1 MSDATGAS
9 PASPGSPESPGSPGS
24 PAEPPASGGRRGGLG
39 RTFGTVFTANLAS
52 SLGDGIARTASP
64 LLAARLTDD
73 PVLIAG
79 IGAVAMLP
87 WLFFALPAG
96 ILVDR
101 MDRRQALALAA
112 GVRTLLAVVLVVLVA
127 LNALT
132 IWWLYLV
139 IFVYGVCETLYDGA
153 IRAVVPSVV
162 AKRNLPRANA
172 RIEGAELVVQNF
184 AAAPLTSALF
194 AVAVLIPIGG
204 LVAAFGLAALLAAWL
219 PAVASGK
226 QFHASVATGEVAEVV
241 PFRRQLADGW
251 HFIMGNRM
259 LRTLW
264 FVSIPV
270 AILFSASGATLVLFV
285 LDTLAIPEAAFGLF
299 LLSGAIGGLLGS
311 IVASRLAAR
320 FGLGPVMA
328 AMNLVAGILVLL
340 TGLFPVPLVAILLF
354 ALGAS
359 TTTIWNVLM
368 MSFRQAIIPGRLLGR
383 VHGTW
388 RTLLWGTMPIGS
400 LLGGALA
407 LIDLTVPW
415 IVGGAGITVLGLIF
429 YRFLMTL
436 PNPEDIDNGDA
447 PPPMTGAVPV
457 VPAA

>member
-1 MSDATGAS
+1 VTAGATPAE
-9 PASPGSPESPGSPGS
+9 ASPGPT
-24 PAEPPASGGRRGGLG
+24 PPRGLG
-39 RTFGTVFTANLAS
+39 RTFANVFTANLAS

-112 GVRTLLAVVLVVLVA
+112 GVRTLLAVVLFALVA
-127 LNALT
+127 MNALT

-162 AKRNLPRANA
+162 PKKSLPRANA

-204 LVAAFGLAALLAAWL
+204 LVAAFGLAVVLAVLL
-219 PAVASGK
+219 PSIASGR
-226 QFHASVATGEVAEVV
+226 QFHAASTEPGV

-285 LDTLAIPEAAFGLF
+285 LDTLAIPEAGFGLF
-299 LLSGAIGGLLGS
+299 LLSGAVGGLLGS
-311 IVASRLAAR
+311 FVASRLARR

-328 AMNLVAGILVLL
+328 AMNLLAGILVLL
-340 TGLFPVPLVAILLF
+340 TGLLPVPIAAIIFF
-354 ALGAS
+354 ALGAA
-359 TTTIWNVLM
+359 TTTVWNVLM

-400 LLGGALA
+400 LIGGALA

-447 PPPMTGAVPV
+447 PPPATGTVPV

>member
-1 MSDATGAS
+1 MSTEQASS
-9 PASPGSPESPGSPGS
+9 PASSASPSSGTG
-24 PAEPPASGGRRGGLG
+24 GGRGLG
-39 RTFGTVFTANLAS
+39 RTFANVFTANLAS

-79 IGAVAMLP
+79 IAAVAMLP
-87 WLFFALPAG
+87 WLLFALPAG

-112 GVRTLLAVVLVVLVA
+112 SVRTLLAVALVVLVA
-127 LNALT
+127 SDSLT

-139 IFVYGVCETLYDGA
+139 IFIYGVCETLYDGA

-162 AKRNLPRANA
+162 PKKNLPRANA
-172 RIEGAELVVQNF
+172 RIEGGELVVQNF

-194 AVAVLIPIGG
+194 AVAVLIPLGG
-204 LVAAFGLAALLAAWL
+204 LIAAFGLAALLAALL
-219 PAVASGK
+219 PAIASGR
-226 QFHASVATGEVAEVV
+226 QFHAAAAGEAAEVV

-251 HFIMGNRM
+251 NFIMANRM
-259 LRTLW
+259 MRTLW

-299 LLSGAIGGLLGS
+299 LLSGAVGGLIGS
-311 IVASRLAAR
+311 VVASRLARR

-328 AMNLVAGILVLL
+328 AANLLAGVVTLL
-340 TGLFPVPLVAILLF
+340 TGLLPVAVVGAVLF
-354 ALGAS
+354 AVGGALS
-359 TTTIWNVLM
+359 TVWNVLV
-368 MSFRQAIIPGRLLGR
+368 MSLRQAVIPGRLLGR

-447 PPPMTGAVPV
+447 PPPPTGAVPV

>member
-1 MSDATGAS
+1 MSTRADTGA
-9 PASPGSPESPGSPGS
+9 
-24 PAEPPASGGRRGGLG
+24 ASGAAPQPRGLG
-39 RTFGTVFTANLAS
+39 RTFANVFTANLAS

-79 IGAVAMLP
+79 IAAVAMLP

-112 GVRTLLAVVLVVLVA
+112 GVRTALAVVLVVLVA
-127 LNALT
+127 TNALT

-139 IFVYGVCETLYDGA
+139 IFVYGACETLYDGA

-162 AKRNLPRANA
+162 PKKSLPRANA

-204 LVAAFGLAALLAAWL
+204 LVAAFGVAALLAALL
-219 PAVASGK
+219 PAVASGR
-226 QFHASVATGEVAEVV
+226 QFHAAVATGEVTQVV
-241 PFRRQLADGW
+241 PFRTQLADGW
-251 HFIMGNRM
+251 NFIMGNPM

-299 LLSGAIGGLLGS
+299 LLAGAVGGLLGS
-311 IVASRLAAR
+311 VVASRLANR

-328 AMNLVAGILVLL
+328 AMNLLAGVLVLL
-340 TGLFPVPLVAILLF
+340 TGLLPVPVAAIIF
-354 ALGAS
+354 FSLGAA
-359 TTTIWNVLM
+359 TTTVWNVLM
-368 MSFRQAIIPGRLLGR
+368 MSFRQSIIPGRLLGR

-447 PPPMTGAVPV
+447 PPPLTGAIPV

>member
-1 MSDATGAS
+1 MSTEQASS
-9 PASPGSPESPGSPGS
+9 PASSASPSSGTG
-24 PAEPPASGGRRGGLG
+24 GGRGLG
-39 RTFGTVFTANLAS
+39 RTFANVFTANLAS

-79 IGAVAMLP
+79 IAAVAMLP
-87 WLFFALPAG
+87 WLLFALPAG

-112 GVRTLLAVVLVVLVA
+112 SVRTLLAVALVVLVA
-127 LNALT
+127 SDSLT

-139 IFVYGVCETLYDGA
+139 IFIYGVCETLYDGA

-162 AKRNLPRANA
+162 PKKNLPRANA
-172 RIEGAELVVQNF
+172 RIEGGELVVQNF

-194 AVAVLIPIGG
+194 AVAVLIPLGG
-204 LVAAFGLAALLAAWL
+204 LIAAFGLAALLAALL
-219 PAVASGK
+219 PAIASGR
-226 QFHASVATGEVAEVV
+226 QFHAAAAGEAAEVV

-251 HFIMGNRM
+251 NFILANRM
-259 LRTLW
+259 MRTLW

-299 LLSGAIGGLLGS
+299 LLSGAVGGLIGS
-311 IVASRLAAR
+311 VVASRLARR

-328 AMNLVAGILVLL
+328 AANLLAGVVTLL
-340 TGLFPVPLVAILLF
+340 TGLLPVAVVGAVLF
-354 ALGAS
+354 AVGGALS
-359 TTTIWNVLM
+359 TVWNVLV
-368 MSFRQAIIPGRLLGR
+368 MSLRQAVIPGRLLGR

-415 IVGGAGITVLGLIF
+415 IVGGAGITMLGLIF

-447 PPPMTGAVPV
+447 PPPPTGAVPV

>member
-1 MSDATGAS
+1 MTSSVAG
-9 PASPGSPESPGSPGS
+9 E
-24 PAEPPASGGRRGGLG
+24 RRGLG
-39 RTFGTVFTANLAS
+39 RTFANVFTANLAS

-87 WLFFALPAG
+87 WLFFAVPSG

-101 MDRRQALALAA
+101 MDRRQALVLAA
-112 GVRTLLAVVLVVLVA
+112 IVRTVLAGALVA
-127 LNALT
+127 LVATDSLT

-162 AKRNLPRANA
+162 PKAQLPRANA

-204 LVAAFGLAALLAAWL
+204 LVAAFGLAALLAALL
-219 PAVASGK
+219 PAVASGR
-226 QFHASVATGEVAEVV
+226 QFHAPESSEPV

-251 HFIMGNRM
+251 HFIMGDPM

-264 FVSIPV
+264 FFSIPV
-270 AILFSASGATLVLFV
+270 AVLFSASGATLVLFV
-285 LDTLAIPEAAFGLF
+285 LQTLEIPEAGFGLF
-299 LLSGAIGGLLGS
+299 LVSGAVGGLLGTV
-311 IVASRLAAR
+311 VASRLARR

-328 AMNLVAGILVLL
+328 AANLLAGILVLL
-340 TGLFPVPLVAILLF
+340 TGLLPVPAVAIVLF
-354 ALGAS
+354 ALGAAA
-359 TTTIWNVLM
+359 TTIWNILM

-415 IVGGAGITVLGLIF
+415 IVGGAGITVLGLVF
-429 YRFLMTL
+429 FRFLMTL
-436 PNPEDIDNGDA
+436 PNPEHIDNGDA
-447 PPPMTGAVPV
+447 PPPPTGAVPV
-457 VPAA
+457 APAAPAAPVS

>member
-1 MSDATGAS
+1 MTTRSTPGAN
-9 PASPGSPESPGSPGS
+9 PGPREGSGS
-24 PAEPPASGGRRGGLG
+24 SAERRGLS
-39 RTFGTVFTANLAS
+39 RTFANVFTANLAS

-112 GVRTLLAVVLVVLVA
+112 GVRTLLAVALVVLVA
-127 LNALT
+127 MNALT

-162 AKRNLPRANA
+162 SKQNLPRANA

-204 LVAAFGLAALLAAWL
+204 LVAAFGLAALLAALL

-226 QFHASVATGEVAEVV
+226 QFHAAVATGEIAEVV

-299 LLSGAIGGLLGS
+299 LLSGVLGGFLGS
-311 IVASRLAAR
+311 VVASRLARR

-340 TGLFPVPLVAILLF
+340 TGLFPVPIAAIVFF

-447 PPPMTGAVPV
+447 PPPLTGAVPV

>member
-1 MSDATGAS
+1 MTTSAS
-9 PASPGSPESPGSPGS
+9 S
-24 PAEPPASGGRRGGLG
+24 ASGPRGLERRGLG
-39 RTFGTVFTANLAS
+39 RTFATVFTANLAS

-73 PVLIAG
+73 PILIAG

-87 WLFFALPAG
+87 WLFFAVPAG
-96 ILVDR
+96 VLVDR

-112 GVRTLLAVVLVVLVA
+112 GVRTALAVVLVVLVA
-127 LNALT
+127 MNALT

-162 AKRNLPRANA
+162 RKKDLPRANA

-204 LVAAFGLAALLAAWL
+204 LVAAFGLAALLAVFL
-219 PAVASGK
+219 PAVASGR
-226 QFHASVATGEVAEVV
+226 QFHAASTEEVV

-251 HFIMGNRM
+251 HFIMSNRM

-264 FVSIPV
+264 FFSIPV

-285 LDTLAIPEAAFGLF
+285 LDTLAVPEAAFGLF
-299 LLSGAIGGLLGS
+299 LLSGAIGGLIGS
-311 IVASRLAAR
+311 VIASRLARR

-328 AMNLVAGILVLL
+328 AANLLAGILVLL
-340 TGLFPVPLVAILLF
+340 TGLLPVPVAALILF
-354 ALGAS
+354 GLGAV
-359 TTTIWNVLM
+359 TTTVWNVLI

-400 LLGGALA
+400 LIGGALA

-415 IVGGAGITVLGLIF
+415 IVGGAGITVIGLIG

-447 PPPMTGAVPV
+447 PPPVTGTVPV

>member
-219 PAVASGK
+219 PTVASGK

>member
-1 MSDATGAS
+1 MTARSTPGADS
-9 PASPGSPESPGSPGS
+9 APEGGAASS
-24 PAEPPASGGRRGGLG
+24 AQRRGLG
-39 RTFGTVFTANLAS
+39 RTFANVFTANLAS

-112 GVRTLLAVVLVVLVA
+112 GVRTLLAVVLLALVA
-127 LNALT
+127 MNALT

-162 AKRNLPRANA
+162 AKRDLPRANA

-204 LVAAFGLAALLAAWL
+204 LVAAFGLAALLAALL

-226 QFHASVATGEVAEVV
+226 QFHAAVATGEVAEVV

-251 HFIMGNRM
+251 RFVMGNRM

-299 LLSGAIGGLLGS
+299 LLSGALGGLLGS
-311 IVASRLAAR
+311 VVASRLARR

-328 AMNLVAGILVLL
+328 AMNLLAGILVLL
-340 TGLFPVPLVAILLF
+340 TGLFPVPLAAIVLF

>member
-1 MSDATGAS
+1 MTTSSRAA
-9 PASPGSPESPGSPGS
+9 
-24 PAEPPASGGRRGGLG
+24 GGNGLG

-73 PVLIAG
+73 PLLIAG

-87 WLFFALPAG
+87 WLFFAVPAG
-96 ILVDR
+96 VLVDR

-127 LNALT
+127 MNALT

-162 AKRNLPRANA
+162 AKKNLPRANA

-184 AAAPLTSALF
+184 AAAPITSALF

-204 LVAAFGLAALLAAWL
+204 LVAAFGLAALLAALL
-219 PAVASGK
+219 PAVASGR
-226 QFHASVATGEVAEVV
+226 QFREASTDEVV
-241 PFRRQLADGW
+241 PFRRQLVDGW

-264 FVSIPV
+264 FFSIPV

-285 LDTLAIPEAAFGLF
+285 LDTLAVPEAAFGLF

-311 IVASRLAAR
+311 LIASRLARR

-328 AMNLVAGILVLL
+328 AANLLAGILVLL
-340 TGLFPVPLVAILLF
+340 TGLLPVPLAAIVLF
-354 ALGAS
+354 GLGAVA
-359 TTTIWNVLM
+359 TTVWNVLI

-400 LLGGALA
+400 MIGGALA

-415 IVGGAGITVLGLIF
+415 IIGGAGITVLGIIF
-429 YRFLMTL
+429 CRFLMTL

-447 PPPMTGAVPV
+447 PPPATGTIPV
-457 VPAA
+457 LPAA

>member
-1 MSDATGAS
+1 MSAGSTSGAAS
-9 PASPGSPESPGSPGS
+9 PD
-24 PAEPPASGGRRGGLG
+24 PAPRAGLG
-39 RTFGTVFTANLAS
+39 RSFANVFTANLAS

-112 GVRTLLAVVLVVLVA
+112 GVRTLLAVALVVLVA
-127 LNALT
+127 TNALT

-162 AKRNLPRANA
+162 PKKNLPRANA

-204 LVAAFGLAALLAAWL
+204 LVAAFGLAALLAVLL
-219 PAVASGK
+219 PAVASGR
-226 QFHASVATGEVAEVV
+226 QFHAAATEPVV

-270 AILFSASGATLVLFV
+270 AILFSASSATLVLFV
-285 LDTLAIPEAAFGLF
+285 LDTLAIPEAGFGLF

-311 IVASRLAAR
+311 VVASRLARR

-328 AMNLVAGILVLL
+328 AMNVLAGILVLL
-340 TGLFPVPLVAILLF
+340 TGLFPVPIAAIIF
-354 ALGAS
+354 FSLGAA

-400 LLGGALA
+400 LIGGALA

-415 IVGGAGITVLGLIF
+415 IVGGAGITVLGLVF

-447 PPPMTGAVPV
+447 PPPATGAVPV
-457 VPAA
+457 MPAA

>member
-1 MSDATGAS
+1 MTSGTTPDT
-9 PASPGSPESPGSPGS
+9 
-24 PAEPPASGGRRGGLG
+24 ASGGAGPRRGLG
-39 RTFGTVFTANLAS
+39 RTFANVFTANLAS

-101 MDRRQALALAA
+101 MDRRQALAFAA
-112 GVRTLLAVVLVVLVA
+112 SVRTVLAIALVVLVA
-127 LNALT
+127 TDALT

-162 AKRNLPRANA
+162 PKKDLPRANA

-204 LVAAFGLAALLAAWL
+204 LVAAFGLAALLAALL
-219 PAVASGK
+219 PAIASGR
-226 QFHASVATGEVAEVV
+226 QFHATEVTEVV

-251 HFIMGNRM
+251 HFIMGNPM

-270 AILFSASGATLVLFV
+270 AILFSASSATLVLFV

-299 LLSGAIGGLLGS
+299 LLSGAVGGLLGS
-311 IVASRLAAR
+311 VVASRLAAR

-328 AMNLVAGILVLL
+328 AANLFAGVLVLL
-340 TGLFPVPLVAILLF
+340 TGLLPVAWVAVVLF
-354 ALGAS
+354 GLGGAL
-359 TTTIWNVLM
+359 TTVWNVLM
-368 MSFRQAIIPGRLLGR
+368 MSFRQSIIPGRLLGR

-388 RTLLWGTMPIGS
+388 RTLLWGTMPLGS

-447 PPPMTGAVPV
+447 PPPATGAIPV

>member
-1 MSDATGAS
+1 MTTRSAPGAN
-9 PASPGSPESPGSPGS
+9 PGPREGSGS
-24 PAEPPASGGRRGGLG
+24 SAERRGLG
-39 RTFGTVFTANLAS
+39 RTFANVFTANLAS

-112 GVRTLLAVVLVVLVA
+112 GVRTLLAVALVVLVA
-127 LNALT
+127 MNALT

-162 AKRNLPRANA
+162 SKQNLPRANA

-204 LVAAFGLAALLAAWL
+204 LVAAFGLAALLAALL

-226 QFHASVATGEVAEVV
+226 QFHAAVATGEIAEVV

-299 LLSGAIGGLLGS
+299 LLSGALGGLLGS
-311 IVASRLAAR
+311 VVASRLARR

-340 TGLFPVPLVAILLF
+340 TGLFPVPIAAIVFF

-447 PPPMTGAVPV
+447 PPPLTGAVPV

>member
-1 MSDATGAS
+1 MTADSTPGA
-9 PASPGSPESPGSPGS
+9 ASPG
-24 PAEPPASGGRRGGLG
+24 PAPRQGLG
-39 RTFGTVFTANLAS
+39 RTFANVFTANFAS

-112 GVRTLLAVVLVVLVA
+112 GVRTLLAVVLLALVA
-127 LNALT
+127 MNALT

-162 AKRNLPRANA
+162 PKKNLPRANA

-204 LVAAFGLAALLAAWL
+204 LVAAFGLAALLAALL
-219 PAVASGK
+219 PAVASGR
-226 QFHASVATGEVAEVV
+226 QFHAAATEPVV

-285 LDTLAIPEAAFGLF
+285 LDTLAIPEAGFGLF

-311 IVASRLAAR
+311 VVASRLARR

-328 AMNLVAGILVLL
+328 AMNLLAGILVLL
-340 TGLFPVPLVAILLF
+340 TGLFPVPIAAIVLF
-354 ALGAS
+354 ALGAA

-400 LLGGALA
+400 LIGGALA

-415 IVGGAGITVLGLIF
+415 IVGGAGITVLGLVF

-447 PPPMTGAVPV
+447 PPPATGAVPV
-457 VPAA
+457 MPAA

>member
-1 MSDATGAS
+1 VTTRSRAA
-9 PASPGSPESPGSPGS
+9 
-24 PAEPPASGGRRGGLG
+24 GGNGLG

-73 PVLIAG
+73 PLLIAG

-87 WLFFALPAG
+87 WLFFAVPAG
-96 ILVDR
+96 VLVDR

-112 GVRTLLAVVLVVLVA
+112 GVRTALAVVLVVLVA
-127 LNALT
+127 MNALT

-162 AKRNLPRANA
+162 AKKNLPRANA

-184 AAAPLTSALF
+184 AAAPITSALF

-204 LVAAFGLAALLAAWL
+204 LVAAFGLAALLAALL
-219 PAVASGK
+219 PAVASGR
-226 QFHASVATGEVAEVV
+226 QFRSAEADEVV
-241 PFRRQLADGW
+241 PFRRQLVDGW

-264 FVSIPV
+264 FFSIPV

-285 LDTLAIPEAAFGLF
+285 LDTLAVPEAAFGLF

-311 IVASRLAAR
+311 LVASRLARR

-328 AMNLVAGILVLL
+328 AANLLAGILVLL
-340 TGLFPVPLVAILLF
+340 TGLLPVPLAAIALF
-354 ALGAS
+354 GLGAM
-359 TTTIWNVLM
+359 TTTVWNVLI

-400 LLGGALA
+400 MLGGALA

-415 IVGGAGITVLGLIF
+415 IVGGAGITVLGIIF

-447 PPPMTGAVPV
+447 PPPATGTIPV
-457 VPAA
+457 LPAA

>member
-1 MSDATGAS
+1 MTAGSTPSA
-9 PASPGSPESPGSPGS
+9 ASPG
-24 PAEPPASGGRRGGLG
+24 PASRTGLG
-39 RTFGTVFTANLAS
+39 RTFANVFTANLAS

-101 MDRRQALALAA
+101 MDRRRALALAA
-112 GVRTLLAVVLVVLVA
+112 GVRTLLAVALVVLVA
-127 LNALT
+127 MDALT

-162 AKRNLPRANA
+162 PKKNLPRANA

-204 LVAAFGLAALLAAWL
+204 LVAAFGLAALLAALL
-219 PAVASGK
+219 PAVASGR
-226 QFHASVATGEVAEVV
+226 QFHAAATEPVV

-285 LDTLAIPEAAFGLF
+285 LDTLAIPEAGFGLF
-299 LLSGAIGGLLGS
+299 LLFGAMGGLLGS
-311 IVASRLAAR
+311 VVASRLARR

-328 AMNLVAGILVLL
+328 AMNLLAGILVLL
-340 TGLFPVPLVAILLF
+340 TGLLPVPIAAVIF
-354 ALGAS
+354 FSLGAA

-400 LLGGALA
+400 LIGGALA

-415 IVGGAGITVLGLIF
+415 IVGGAGITVLGLVF

-447 PPPMTGAVPV
+447 PPPATGAVPV
-457 VPAA
+457 MPAA

>member
-1 MSDATGAS
+1 MTARSTPGAS
-9 PASPGSPESPGSPGS
+9 SAPE
-24 PAEPPASGGRRGGLG
+24 GGGAAMPERRGLG
-39 RTFGTVFTANLAS
+39 RTFANVFTANLAS

-112 GVRTLLAVVLVVLVA
+112 GVRTLLAVALVVLVA
-127 LNALT
+127 MNALT

-153 IRAVVPSVV
+153 IRAVVPGVV
-162 AKRNLPRANA
+162 AKKDLPRANA

-194 AVAVLIPIGG
+194 AIAVLIPIGG
-204 LVAAFGLAALLAAWL
+204 LVAAFGLAALLAALL

-226 QFHASVATGEVAEVV
+226 QFHAAVATGEVAEVV

-251 HFIMGNRM
+251 RFIMGNRM

-264 FVSIPV
+264 FASIPI

-311 IVASRLAAR
+311 VVASRLARR

-328 AMNLVAGILVLL
+328 AMNLLAGILTLL
-340 TGLFPVPLVAILLF
+340 TGLFPVPLAAIVFF

-359 TTTIWNVLM
+359 SATIWNVLI

-447 PPPMTGAVPV
+447 PPPPTGAVPI

>member
-1 MSDATGAS
+1 VTTRSRAA
-9 PASPGSPESPGSPGS
+9 
-24 PAEPPASGGRRGGLG
+24 GGNGLG

-73 PVLIAG
+73 PLLIAG

-87 WLFFALPAG
+87 WLFFAVPSG
-96 ILVDR
+96 VLVDR

-112 GVRTLLAVVLVVLVA
+112 GVRTMLAVVLVVLVA
-127 LNALT
+127 MNALT
-132 IWWLYLV
+132 IWWLYFV

-162 AKRNLPRANA
+162 AKKNLPRANA

-184 AAAPLTSALF
+184 AAAPVTSALF

-204 LVAAFGLAALLAAWL
+204 LVAAFGLAALLAALL
-219 PAVASGK
+219 PAVASGR
-226 QFHASVATGEVAEVV
+226 QFRSTEADEVV
-241 PFRRQLADGW
+241 PFRRQLVDGW

-264 FVSIPV
+264 FFSIPV

-285 LDTLAIPEAAFGLF
+285 LDTLAVPEAAFGLF

-311 IVASRLAAR
+311 LVASRLAR
-320 FGLGPVMA
+320 HFGLGPVMA
-328 AMNLVAGILVLL
+328 AANLFAGILVLL
-340 TGLFPVPLVAILLF
+340 TGLLPVPLAAIVLF
-354 ALGAS
+354 GLGAM
-359 TTTIWNVLM
+359 TTTVWNVLI

-400 LLGGALA
+400 MLGGALA

-415 IVGGAGITVLGLIF
+415 IVGGAGITVLGIIF

-447 PPPMTGAVPV
+447 PPPVTGTIPV
-457 VPAA
+457 MPAA

>member
-1 MSDATGAS
+1 MTARSTPGADS
-9 PASPGSPESPGSPGS
+9 APEGGAASS
-24 PAEPPASGGRRGGLG
+24 AQRRGLG
-39 RTFGTVFTANLAS
+39 RTFANVFTANLAS
-52 SLGDGIARTASP
+52 SLGDGIARTVSP

-112 GVRTLLAVVLVVLVA
+112 GVRTLLAVALVVLVA
-127 LNALT
+127 MNALT

-153 IRAVVPSVV
+153 IRAVVPGVV
-162 AKRNLPRANA
+162 SKKNLPRANA

-204 LVAAFGLAALLAAWL
+204 LVAAFGLAALLAALL

-226 QFHASVATGEVAEVV
+226 QFHAAVATGEIAEVV

-251 HFIMGNRM
+251 LFIMSNRM

-270 AILFSASGATLVLFV
+270 AILFSAAGATLVLFV
-285 LDTLAIPEAAFGLF
+285 LETLAIPEAAFGLF
-299 LLSGAIGGLLGS
+299 LLSGAIGGLIGS
-311 IVASRLAAR
+311 VLASRLAAR

-328 AMNLVAGILVLL
+328 AANLLAGILTLL
-340 TGLFPVPLVAILLF
+340 TGLLPLPLAAVVLF
-354 ALGAS
+354 GLGGAL
-359 TTTIWNVLM
+359 TTVWNVLM

-447 PPPMTGAVPV
+447 PPPLTGAIPV
-457 VPAA
+457 LPAA

>member
-1 MSDATGAS
+1 MSTRANTGA
-9 PASPGSPESPGSPGS
+9 
-24 PAEPPASGGRRGGLG
+24 ASGAAPQPRGLG
-39 RTFGTVFTANLAS
+39 RTFANVFTANLAS

-79 IGAVAMLP
+79 IAAVAMLP

-127 LNALT
+127 TDSLT

-139 IFVYGVCETLYDGA
+139 IFVYGACETLYDGA

-162 AKRNLPRANA
+162 PKKNLPRANA

-204 LVAAFGLAALLAAWL
+204 LVAAFGLAALLAALL
-219 PAVASGK
+219 PAVASGR
-226 QFHASVATGEVAEVV
+226 QFHAAVATGEVTEVV
-241 PFRRQLADGW
+241 PFRKQLADGW
-251 HFIMGNRM
+251 HFIMGNPM

-299 LLSGAIGGLLGS
+299 LLAGAVGGLLGS
-311 IVASRLAAR
+311 VVASRLANR

-328 AMNLVAGILVLL
+328 AMNLLAGVLALL
-340 TGLFPVPLVAILLF
+340 TGLLPVPIAAIIF
-354 ALGAS
+354 FSLGAA

-368 MSFRQAIIPGRLLGR
+368 MSFRQSIIPGRLLGR

-400 LLGGALA
+400 LIGGALA

-447 PPPMTGAVPV
+447 PPPATGAIPV

>member
-1 MSDATGAS
+1 MISGSTPGAASTG
-9 PASPGSPESPGSPGS
+9 PTP
-24 PAEPPASGGRRGGLG
+24 RRGLG
-39 RTFGTVFTANLAS
+39 RTFANVFTANLAS

-101 MDRRQALALAA
+101 MDRRRALALAA
-112 GVRTLLAVVLVVLVA
+112 GVRTLLAVVLLVLVA
-127 LNALT
+127 MNALT

-162 AKRNLPRANA
+162 PKQQLPRANA

-204 LVAAFGLAALLAAWL
+204 LVAAFGLAALLAVLL
-219 PAVASGK
+219 PAIASGR
-226 QFHASVATGEVAEVV
+226 QFHAASTEPVV

-270 AILFSASGATLVLFV
+270 AILFSASSATLVLFV
-285 LDTLAIPEAAFGLF
+285 LDTLAIPEAGFGLF
-299 LLSGAIGGLLGS
+299 LLSGAVGGLLGS
-311 IVASRLAAR
+311 VVASRLARR

-328 AMNLVAGILVLL
+328 AMNLLAGILVLL
-340 TGLFPVPLVAILLF
+340 TGLFPVPIAAIVLF
-354 ALGAS
+354 ALGAA

-400 LLGGALA
+400 LIGGALA

-447 PPPMTGAVPV
+447 PPPPTGTVPV

>member
-1 MSDATGAS
+1 VISGSTPGAASTG
-9 PASPGSPESPGSPGS
+9 PTP
-24 PAEPPASGGRRGGLG
+24 RRGLG
-39 RTFGTVFTANLAS
+39 RTFANVFTANLAS

-101 MDRRQALALAA
+101 MDRRRALALAA
-112 GVRTLLAVVLVVLVA
+112 GVRTLLAVVLLVLVA
-127 LNALT
+127 MNALT

-162 AKRNLPRANA
+162 PKQQLPRANA

-204 LVAAFGLAALLAAWL
+204 LVAAFGLAALLAVLL
-219 PAVASGK
+219 PAIASGR
-226 QFHASVATGEVAEVV
+226 QFHAASTEPVV

-270 AILFSASGATLVLFV
+270 AILFSASSATLVLFV
-285 LDTLAIPEAAFGLF
+285 LDTLAIPEAGFGLF
-299 LLSGAIGGLLGS
+299 LLSGAVGGLLGS
-311 IVASRLAAR
+311 VVASRLARR

-328 AMNLVAGILVLL
+328 AMNLLAGILVLL
-340 TGLFPVPLVAILLF
+340 TGLFPVPIAAIVLF
-354 ALGAS
+354 ALGAA

-400 LLGGALA
+400 LIGGALA

-447 PPPMTGAVPV
+447 PPPPTGTVPV

>member
-1 MSDATGAS
+1 MTARSTPGADS
-9 PASPGSPESPGSPGS
+9 APEGGAASS
-24 PAEPPASGGRRGGLG
+24 AQRRGLG
-39 RTFGTVFTANLAS
+39 RTFANVFTANLAS

-112 GVRTLLAVVLVVLVA
+112 GVRTLLAVALVVLVA
-127 LNALT
+127 VNALT

-162 AKRNLPRANA
+162 AKKNLPRANA

-204 LVAAFGLAALLAAWL
+204 LVAAFGLAALLAALL

-226 QFHASVATGEVAEVV
+226 QFHAAVATGEVAEVV

-251 HFIMGNRM
+251 RFIMGNRM

-299 LLSGAIGGLLGS
+299 LLSGALGGLLGS
-311 IVASRLAAR
+311 VVASRLARR

-328 AMNLVAGILVLL
+328 AMNLLAGILVLL
-340 TGLFPVPLVAILLF
+340 TGLFPVPLAAIIFF
-354 ALGAS
+354 ALGAAAS
-359 TTTIWNVLM
+359 TIWNVLM

>member
-1 MSDATGAS
+1 MTARSTPGADS
-9 PASPGSPESPGSPGS
+9 APEGGAASS
-24 PAEPPASGGRRGGLG
+24 AQRRGLG
-39 RTFGTVFTANLAS
+39 RTFANVFTANLAS

-112 GVRTLLAVVLVVLVA
+112 GVRTLLAVALVVLVA
-127 LNALT
+127 VNALT

-153 IRAVVPSVV
+153 IRAVVPGVV
-162 AKRNLPRANA
+162 AKRDLPRANA

-204 LVAAFGLAALLAAWL
+204 LVAAFGLAAILAALL

-226 QFHASVATGEVAEVV
+226 QFHAAVATGEVAEVV

-251 HFIMGNRM
+251 RFIMGNRM

-299 LLSGAIGGLLGS
+299 LLSGALGGLLGS
-311 IVASRLAAR
+311 VVASRLARR

-328 AMNLVAGILVLL
+328 AMNLLAGILVLL
-340 TGLFPVPLVAILLF
+340 TGLFPVPLAAIVLF

-407 LIDLTVPW
+407 HIDLTVPW

-447 PPPMTGAVPV
+447 PPPLTGAVPV

>member
-1 MSDATGAS
+1 MTADSTPGA
-9 PASPGSPESPGSPGS
+9 ASPG
-24 PAEPPASGGRRGGLG
+24 PAPRPGLG
-39 RTFGTVFTANLAS
+39 RTFANVFTANFAS

-101 MDRRQALALAA
+101 MDRRRALALAA
-112 GVRTLLAVVLVVLVA
+112 GVRTVLAVALVVLVA
-127 LNALT
+127 MNALT

-162 AKRNLPRANA
+162 PKKNLPRANA

-204 LVAAFGLAALLAAWL
+204 LVAAFGLAALLAALL
-219 PAVASGK
+219 PAVASGR
-226 QFHASVATGEVAEVV
+226 QFHAAATEPVV

-285 LDTLAIPEAAFGLF
+285 LDTLAIPEAGFGLF

-311 IVASRLAAR
+311 VVASRLARR

-328 AMNLVAGILVLL
+328 AMNLLAGILVLL
-340 TGLFPVPLVAILLF
+340 TGLFPVPIAAIIF
-354 ALGAS
+354 FSLGAA

-400 LLGGALA
+400 LIGGALA

-447 PPPMTGAVPV
+447 PPPATGGVPV
-457 VPAA
+457 APAS

>member
-1 MSDATGAS
+1 MTARSTPGADS
-9 PASPGSPESPGSPGS
+9 APEGGTASS
-24 PAEPPASGGRRGGLG
+24 AQRRGLG
-39 RTFGTVFTANLAS
+39 RTFANVFTANLAS

-112 GVRTLLAVVLVVLVA
+112 GVRTLLAVVLLALVA
-127 LNALT
+127 MNALT

-162 AKRNLPRANA
+162 AKRDLPRANA

-204 LVAAFGLAALLAAWL
+204 LVAAFGLAALLAALL

-226 QFHASVATGEVAEVV
+226 QFHAAVATGEVAEVV

-251 HFIMGNRM
+251 RFIMGNRM

-299 LLSGAIGGLLGS
+299 LLSGALGGLLGS
-311 IVASRLAAR
+311 VVASRLARR

-328 AMNLVAGILVLL
+328 AMNLLAGILVLL
-340 TGLFPVPLVAILLF
+340 TGLFPVPLAAIVLF

-447 PPPMTGAVPV
+447 PPPLTGAVPV

>member
-1 MSDATGAS
+1 MTARSTPGADS
-9 PASPGSPESPGSPGS
+9 APEGGAASS
-24 PAEPPASGGRRGGLG
+24 AQRRGLG
-39 RTFGTVFTANLAS
+39 RTFANVFTANLAS

-112 GVRTLLAVVLVVLVA
+112 GVRTLLAVALVVLVA
-127 LNALT
+127 VNALT

-153 IRAVVPSVV
+153 IRAEVPGVV
-162 AKRNLPRANA
+162 AKRDLPRANA

-204 LVAAFGLAALLAAWL
+204 LVAAFGLAAILAALL

-226 QFHASVATGEVAEVV
+226 QFHAAVATGEVAEVV

-251 HFIMGNRM
+251 RFIMGNRM

-299 LLSGAIGGLLGS
+299 LLSGALGGLLGS
-311 IVASRLAAR
+311 VVASRLARR

-328 AMNLVAGILVLL
+328 AMNLLAGILVLL
-340 TGLFPVPLVAILLF
+340 TGLFPVPLAAIVLF

-447 PPPMTGAVPV
+447 PPPLTGAVPV

>member
-1 MSDATGAS
+1 MTSGAQPSAAS
-9 PASPGSPESPGSPGS
+9 PA
-24 PAEPPASGGRRGGLG
+24 PAPRRGLG
-39 RTFGTVFTANLAS
+39 RTFANVFTANLAS

-73 PVLIAG
+73 PILIAG

-87 WLFFALPAG
+87 WLFFAVPSG

-127 LNALT
+127 MNALT

-162 AKRNLPRANA
+162 PKKDLPRANA

-184 AAAPLTSALF
+184 AAAPITSALF
-194 AVAVLIPIGG
+194 AVAVLIPLGG
-204 LVAAFGLAALLAAWL
+204 LVAAFGLAVLLAALL
-219 PAVASGK
+219 PTVASGR
-226 QFHASVATGEVAEVV
+226 QFRAIDTAEVV

-264 FVSIPV
+264 FFSIPV
-270 AILFSASGATLVLFV
+270 AILFSAAGATLVLFV

-299 LLSGAIGGLLGS
+299 LLSGAVGGLLGS
-311 IVASRLAAR
+311 VVASRLARR

-328 AMNLVAGILVLL
+328 AANLMAGILVLL
-340 TGLFPVPLVAILLF
+340 TGLLPVPLAAIVLF
-354 ALGAS
+354 GLGAA
-359 TTTIWNVLM
+359 TTTVWNVLM
-368 MSFRQAIIPGRLLGR
+368 MSFRQSIIPGRLLGR

-400 LLGGALA
+400 MLGGALA

-447 PPPMTGAVPV
+447 PPPATGTVPV